1 MRPHFGTA
9 QLGNLALLALL
20 ILEDNLQRA
29 RTSLLVEVL
38 NYNSEAFFLL
48 SPAQMLS

>member
-20 ILEDNLQRA
+20 ILEDNLQRESAHEPA
-29 RTSLLVEVL
+29 R
-38 NYNSEAFFLL
+38 
-48 SPAQMLS
+48 